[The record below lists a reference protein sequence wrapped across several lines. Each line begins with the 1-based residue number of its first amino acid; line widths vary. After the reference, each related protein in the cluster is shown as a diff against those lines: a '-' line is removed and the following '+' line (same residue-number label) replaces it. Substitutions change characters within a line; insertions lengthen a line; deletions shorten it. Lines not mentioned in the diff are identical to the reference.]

1 MTIAQNIKR
10 IREDRGLTQEK
21 LAELADLN
29 RVTVAKYEMGRVIPS
44 SNTLLRLAEALRV
57 SPNIL
62 LGGDAAEEMSNR
74 KAIPIPVLGRVP
86 AGIPFEAIED
96 VLDWEEIPAEQ
107 AKRGEYFALKVKGDS
122 MEPRIYD
129 GDVLIVRKQSTA
141 ESGNVVIALV
151 NGDDATVK
159 RFKRLEHG
167 IMLLPNNPAYEPL
180 VFSDEDV
187 RKLPVEIIGVVVECR
202 QKYNV

>member
-1 MTIAQNIKR
+1 MRLKQIRQAKGVSQRQAAHDLGLSQVVYGRYENGSRQPPYAVLLAIADYFGVTTDDILGRSPDVTINNPR
-10 IREDRGLTQEK
+10 W
-21 LAELADLN
+21 
-29 RVTVAKYEMGRVIPS
+29 VH
-44 SNTLLRLAEALRV
+44 
-57 SPNIL
+57 
-62 LGGDAAEEMSNR
+62 
-74 KAIPIPVLGRVP
+74 IPVLGRVP

-167 IMLLPNNPAYEPL
+167 IMLLPNNPAYEPM
-180 VFSDEDV
+180 VFTDEDV
-187 RKLPVEIIGVVVECR
+187 LKLPVEIIGVVVECR

>member
-1 MTIAQNIKR
+1 MLSDNLKKW
-10 IREDRGLTQEK
+10 RERAGMTQEELSAEVGVTRGT
-21 LAELADLN
+21 LARYETNRMVPSATVLQKIADALN
-29 RVTVAKYEMGRVIPS
+29 
-44 SNTLLRLAEALRV
+44 V
-57 SPNIL
+57 SPGDL
-62 LGGDAAEEMSNR
+62 LEDKPKR
-74 KAIPIPVLGRVP
+74 KGTRIPVLGRVP

-167 IMLLPNNPAYEPL
+167 IMLLPNNPAYEPM

-187 RKLPVEIIGVVVECR
+187 QKLPVEIIGVVVECR

>member
-10 IREDRGLTQEK
+10 IREDRGLTQEQ

-29 RVTVAKYEMGRVIPS
+29 RVTVAKYEMGRVVPS

-62 LGGDAAEEMSNR
+62 LGGGAEEMANR

-167 IMLLPNNPAYEPL
+167 IMLLPNNPAYEPM
-180 VFSDEDV
+180 VFTDEDV
-187 RKLPVEIIGVVVECR
+187 QKLPVEIIGVVVECR

>member
-1 MTIAQNIKR
+1 MNRVKQLRKQKGISQAVLAKVLHVDQSAVSKW
-10 IREDRGLTQEK
+10 ERGGYPTLDT
-21 LAELADLN
+21 AAALADFF
-29 RVTVAKYEMGRVIPS
+29 G
-44 SNTLLRLAEALRV
+44 V
-57 SPNIL
+57 SVEYL
-62 LGGDAAEEMSNR
+62 LGQSDVAAS
-74 KAIPIPVLGRVP
+74 KAVRIPVLGRVP

-167 IMLLPNNPAYEPL
+167 IMLLPNNPAYEPM
-180 VFSDEDV
+180 VFTDEDV
-187 RKLPVEIIGVVVECR
+187 QKLPVEIIGMVVECR